1 MINQQEVP
9 IFYKVEM
16 NCKKTIDKILTLRYV
31 ICKSSIGA
39 TRNQACGELRVSM
52 KQEAAPSVR
61 WGSSL
66 INGKYI
72 LLNTLFLLTF
82 LLLIFFGFTYAQQ
95 SGGQK
100 VTPVTIDNQ
109 VQKFVQSK
117 QPYVT
122 ETIDKSKQDVIK
134 SMIANINSMCG
145 NFSTN
150 TDILTSAE
158 CTTKDSN
165 GNTVTYKMD
174 CPNGSKSCTFTKAV
188 HQPITITQTP
198 TSMQIQSTPNV
209 PPQSAVS
216 TERWLKIFAG
226 LVYVTLTVYLFIVAS
241 SNLVKREILFLVVD
255 LLLWAALTSAMY
267 VVLKGG
273 L

>member
-1 MINQQEVP
+1 M
-9 IFYKVEM
+9 
-16 NCKKTIDKILTLRYV
+16 KKHK
-31 ICKSSIGA
+31 
-39 TRNQACGELRVSM
+39 
-52 KQEAAPSVR
+52 
-61 WGSSL
+61 
-66 INGKYI
+66 
-72 LLNTLFLLTF
+72 LFLLTF
-82 LLLIFFGFTYAQQ
+82 LLLIFFGFSFAQQ
-95 SGGQK
+95 SGGSSK
-100 VTPVTIDNQ
+100 ITPLTIDSQ

-165 GNTVTYKMD
+165 GNLVTFKMD

-188 HQPITITQTP
+188 HQQITITQTP
-198 TSMQIQSTPNV
+198 ISVETQATPNV
-209 PPQSAVS
+209 PSRSAVS

-226 LVYVTLTVYLFIVAS
+226 LVYVTLTVYLLMVAS
-241 SNLVKREILFLVVD
+241 SNLIKREILFLVVD

-267 VVLKGG
+267 AVFNGG
-273 L
+273 F